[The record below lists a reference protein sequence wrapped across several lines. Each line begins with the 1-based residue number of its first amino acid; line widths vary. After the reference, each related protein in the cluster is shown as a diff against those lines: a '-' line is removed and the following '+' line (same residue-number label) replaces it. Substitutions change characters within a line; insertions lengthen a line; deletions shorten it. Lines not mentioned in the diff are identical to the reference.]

1 MKIGTVIGLIGILM
15 LVATFSSGCAYV
27 NAKSPF
33 DTDLDRT
40 DLGSKVGTARAS
52 SVLWLFAWGDASY
65 ATAARNGNITVMKHA
80 DQHIE
85 QVLLG
90 LFSRWTVIV
99 YGD

>member
-1 MKIGTVIGLIGILM
+1 VKIRHAIRLLGILM
-15 LVATFSSGCAYV
+15 VVAMIASGCAYV
-27 NAKSPF
+27 NARSPY
-33 DTDLDRT
+33 DKDLDKT
-40 DLGSKVGTARAS
+40 DLGSKVGTAHAY

-80 DQHIE
+80 DQHIT

-90 LFSRWTVIV
+90 LYSRWTVVV